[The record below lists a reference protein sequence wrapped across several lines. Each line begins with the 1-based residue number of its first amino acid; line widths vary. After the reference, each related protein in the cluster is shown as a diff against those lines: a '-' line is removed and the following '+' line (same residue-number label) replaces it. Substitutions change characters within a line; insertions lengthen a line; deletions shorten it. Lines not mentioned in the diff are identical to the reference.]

1 MTMKVRALF
10 IAAIVMLSTMWL
22 TGCGHY
28 TCGQTFGS
36 SSCSGGGGGFDN
48 GGGGTTAGT
57 YLLIADAGGIQGEV
71 LDAGKGTIK
80 TNPAF
85 GGTQVTTVN
94 TQGDWM
100 VIAGGKFMYTA
111 YSTVGTIYGF
121 TVNANGTITALS
133 PSTFSAVSLINNASA
148 GTQAM
153 IADPAG
159 TMLFLADPLNEQVD
173 VYQIGATGALTAPTF
188 IQLPAG
194 FRPFNFAIDGKGKYL
209 YVSNL
214 VGQVTT
220 EVAVYSISNGTLTPV
235 GTAPLPLA
243 LQQMQGEASGKY
255 MIGTRADFADQNLYA
270 MSIDA
275 GGGLTQVGV
284 APTTD
289 VPGFVAVQPN
299 AGGNLVYSFGF
310 AGTIEGATLNL
321 TSGALIAA
329 SGSPFAGPGVF
340 GQFNPSGKFLF
351 VEETTDNPTVLDAY
365 DVSADSNLGSPVAN
379 VGWSP
384 GAWQA
389 FDTQ

>member
-1 MTMKVRALF
+1 MTTKVRALF
-10 IAAIVMLSTMWL
+10 VVGILMLSTMWL

-28 TCGQTFGS
+28 TCGQTFGA
-36 SSCSGGGGGFDN
+36 SSCSGDDNGFNN
-48 GGGGTTAGT
+48 GGGPSTAGT

-85 GGTQVTTVN
+85 GGGQVITVGA
-94 TQGDWM
+94 QGDWM

-111 YSTVGTIYGF
+111 YSSVGTIYGF
-121 TVNANGTITALS
+121 SLNANGTITSLA
-133 PSTFSAVSLINNASA
+133 PTTFPAVSLINNAPA

-173 VYQIGATGALTAPTF
+173 VYQIGATGALTGPT
-188 IQLPAG
+188 ITQLPAG

-220 EVAVYSISNGTLTPV
+220 EVAEYSISNGTLTLV
-235 GTAPLPLA
+235 GATLPLA
-243 LQQMQGEASGKY
+243 LQQMQGEASGKF
-255 MIGTRADFADQNLYA
+255 MVGTRADFADQNIYA
-270 MSIDA
+270 MSIDQT
-275 GGGLTQVGV
+275 GGLTQVGV

-289 VPGFVAVQPN
+289 VPGFVAMQPGT
-299 AGGNLVYSFGF
+299 GGDQVYSFGF
-310 AGTIEGATLNL
+310 GGTIEGATLNL
-321 TSGALIAA
+321 TSGALVAIA
-329 SGSPFAGPGVF
+329 GSPFAGPGVF

-365 DVSADSNLGSPVAN
+365 DVSADPSLSAPVAN